1 MKISALRKPAPESPG
16 PGADVHIRGTAAQD
30 IARDPVPR
38 AGERR
43 RRVLLVAGAGAVALI
58 ATAWLVR
65 GWLAS
70 GHTVPLE
77 RLRIAT
83 VTRGHFV
90 RDVAAQGTVIAA
102 VSPTL
107 FASAPGTIS
116 YAVRAGDT
124 VKRGAVLAT
133 LDSPALRN
141 EYDRERATLAGVEAA
156 YAREQIEIRRQN
168 LLNQQQA
175 DLADVQIR
183 AAERELAR
191 AQSAWDSRVIPER
204 DLRKAQDEVATARLN
219 FDHAKATAGLERDSL
234 QLDLR
239 TRRLERDRQSL
250 VVKDLERRVD
260 ELTVRSP
267 VDGTVANLA
276 QPERAN
282 VAENAPLVTVVD
294 LSAFEVEF
302 QVAETYATAI
312 RPGMAAGITLDGR
325 TWPATVAS
333 ISPEVR
339 QSQVIGRLRFA
350 GDPPQSLRQNQR
362 ASIRIVLDERDG
374 VLAFDRGPALDELT
388 RAVYVVRGDRA
399 VRTPVQ
405 LGASSISKIEVL
417 SGLAAGDRV
426 IVSDTGDFRSAS
438 ELMIAD

>member
-1 MKISALRKPAPESPG
+1 MKITALRKPTTPAT
-16 PGADVHIRGTAAQD
+16 TAAEGSIRDTSHQD
-30 IARDPVPR
+30 VARDPATR
-38 AGERR
+38 GEDRR
-43 RRVLLVAGAGAVALI
+43 RKLLVIGGAALLVVLVL
-58 ATAWLVR
+58 AWLVR

-70 GHTVPLE
+70 SHTVSLE

-107 FASAPGTIS
+107 FATAAGTIA
-116 YAVRAGDT
+116 YQVRAGDA
-124 VKRGAVLAT
+124 VKRGDTLAT
-133 LDSPALRN
+133 LDSPTLRN
-141 EYDRERATLAGVEAA
+141 EFERERATLAGLDAA
-156 YAREQIEIRRQN
+156 LARQAIEIRRQN
-168 LLNQQQA
+168 LLNQEQA

-204 DLRKAQDEVATARLN
+204 DLRKAQDDVATARLN
-219 FDHAKATAGLERDSL
+219 HDHANATAGLERESL

-239 TRRLERDRQSL
+239 TRRLDRDRQAL
-250 VVKDLERRVD
+250 LVKDLERRVA
-260 ELTVRSP
+260 ELAVRSP

-276 QPERAN
+276 QAERAN
-282 VAENAPLVTVVD
+282 VAQNAPLVTVVD
-294 LSAFEVEF
+294 LGVFEVEF
-302 QVAETYATAI
+302 QVAESYATEI
-312 RPGMAAGITLDGR
+312 RSGMPAEIMLDGR
-325 TWPATVAS
+325 NYPGTVAS

-339 QSQVIGRLRFA
+339 QSQVTGRLKFA
-350 GDPPQSLRQNQR
+350 GEPPKSLRQNQR

-374 VLAFDRGPALDELT
+374 VLAFDRGASLDELT

-405 LGASSISKIEVL
+405 LGAASIAKIEAI
-417 SGLAAGDRV
+417 SGLAENDRV
-426 IVSDTGDFRSAS
+426 IVSGTGDFQDAP
-438 ELMIAD
+438 EITIVD

>member
-1 MKISALRKPAPESPG
+1 MKISALRKPSGESAPLATDS
-16 PGADVHIRGTAAQD
+16 AMRSTAAQD
-30 IARDPVPR
+30 VARDPAPR
-38 AGERR
+38 QALRR
-43 RRVLLVAGAGAVALI
+43 RRLLITVGAGAIALI
-58 ATAWLVR
+58 ALAGLVG

-70 GHTVPLE
+70 GHSIPLE

-107 FASAPGTIS
+107 FASAAGTIS

-124 VKRGAVLAT
+124 VERGAVLAT
-133 LDSPALRN
+133 LDSPELRN
-141 EYDRERATLAGVEAA
+141 EFGRERATLAGAEAA
-156 YAREQIEIRRQN
+156 LAREEIEIRRQN

-191 AQSAWDSRVIPER
+191 AQSAWESRVIPER

-219 FDHAKATAGLERDSL
+219 FEHAKATASLERDSL

-239 TRRLERDRQSL
+239 TRRLERDRQAL
-250 VVKDLERRVD
+250 VVQDLERRVA

-267 VDGTVANLA
+267 VAGSVANLA
-276 QPERAN
+276 QAERAN
-282 VAENAPLVTVVD
+282 VAQNAPLVTVVD
-294 LSAFEVEF
+294 LGEFEVEF
-302 QVAETYATAI
+302 QVAESYATEI
-312 RPGMAAGITLDGR
+312 RPGMVAGITLDGR
-325 TWPATVAS
+325 TWPGAVAS

-339 QSQVIGRLRFA
+339 QSQVTGRLEFA
-350 GDPPQSLRQNQR
+350 GDPPKALRQNQR
-362 ASIRIVLDERDG
+362 ASVRIVLDERDG
-374 VLAFDRGPALDELT
+374 VLAFDRGPTLDETT
-388 RAVYVVRGDRA
+388 RTVYVVRGDRA

-405 LGASSISKIEVL
+405 LGAASISKIEAL
-417 SGLAAGDRV
+417 SGLAAKDRV
-426 IVSDTGDFRSAS
+426 IVSDTGDFRDAA
-438 ELMIAD
+438 EIQIVD